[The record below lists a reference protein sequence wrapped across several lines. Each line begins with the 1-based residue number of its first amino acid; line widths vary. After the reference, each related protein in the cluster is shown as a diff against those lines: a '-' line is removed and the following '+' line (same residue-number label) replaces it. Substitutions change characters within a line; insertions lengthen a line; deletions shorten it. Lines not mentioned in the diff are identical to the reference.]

1 MANEAVGV
9 AAKEA
14 TRNMLRM
21 QMKTHTHTHI
31 YTHKGTTDSSADPPR
46 HLDVD
51 AVQPGAT
58 SIQIVWHCSCA
69 EDDVAPAQ

>member
-9 AAKEA
+9 AAKRA
-14 TRNMLRM
+14 TRNMLRI
-21 QMKTHTHTHI
+21 QMKSHTHTHNEAKEQQI
-31 YTHKGTTDSSADPPR
+31 PSRADPPR

-58 SIQIVWHCSCA
+58 SIQIVWHCSFA